1 MSKYKTVAE
10 REESRIGILTI
21 IAVGIGLGAGLIAYA
36 LYHLIGLITNLLY
49 FGKLDF
55 SFALPWQSP
64 LFTSAFWPIA
74 ILIPAFGGIVAGLMI
89 KYGTPKIIGHGIPE
103 TIEAILLNN
112 SKIEPKVGIL
122 KAISAAFT
130 IGSGQPFGAE
140 GPIINTG
147 GAFGSYIGQIIK
159 MTGEERKILLASG
172 AAAGMASVFG
182 TPISAILLVIELL
195 LFQFR
200 VKSLVPV
207 AIASAIGAWMHYYI
221 IYPQPLFN
229 VGAISFGGISALPFY
244 AILGIISGLLGSG
257 LSVGLYR
264 SEDLFTRIRLKQPWL
279 PAIGGLAVGILAIV
293 AIHLD
298 ATVASPRILG
308 VGYDVITDTIKGNL
322 PLDIVALI
330 MTAKAVAWIISMG
343 SQTSGGTLAPFFLIG
358 SSLGVIFGTGV
369 LILDPSLNAVP
380 GAFGVAAMA
389 AVFGAAS
396 RAPFASIVFALEVT
410 NQYNVLASAGVLP
423 VIVTVVIAELV
434 AEYTT
439 GESIMTERLWR
450 RGLRVRHIY
459 DYNPLRQVRISKVMT
474 TPICSVP
481 ADQSVVELAKL
492 MSDPKNEL
500 SQRKRVAVLS
510 KEGKIIGVAE
520 RNEIFEAAASAD
532 LALKAEKVCTREY
545 PTIRE
550 DEFAYEALRRIALD
564 DVLFLIVV
572 DSKNDAVGYVSRSD
586 LIRAMK
592 QKISD
597 ESLVT

>member
-1 MSKYKTVAE
+1 VSKYKTVAE
-10 REESRIGILTI
+10 REESRIGRLTL
-21 IAVGIGLGAGLIAYA
+21 IAVGIGFGAGLIAYA
-36 LYHLIGLITNLLY
+36 LYHLVGLITNLLF
-49 FGKLDF
+49 FGKFDL

-64 LFTSAFWPIA
+64 LLQGSFWPVIIIVPA
-74 ILIPAFGGIVAGLMI
+74 IGGVIAGLMI
-89 KYGTPKIIGHGIPE
+89 KYGSTKIIGHGIPE

-122 KAISAAFT
+122 KAVSAAIT

-147 GAFGSYIGQIIK
+147 GAFGSFIGQIIK

-172 AAAGMASVFG
+172 AAAGMAAVFG

-221 IYPQPLFN
+221 IFPQPLFN
-229 VGAISFGGISALPFY
+229 IGPISFGGIGALPFY
-244 AILGIISGLLGSG
+244 ALLGILSGLLGVA
-257 LSVGLYR
+257 LSDGLYK
-264 SEDLFTRIRLKQPWL
+264 SEDLFSKLKIGQPWL
-279 PAIGGLAVGILAIV
+279 PAIGGLAVGLLAISV
-293 AIHLD
+293 ISING
-298 ATVASPRILG
+298 TVATPRILG
-308 VGYDVITDTIKGNL
+308 VGYDVITDTLSNRL
-322 PLDIVALI
+322 PLEIIALI
-330 MTAKAVAWIISMG
+330 MVAKAISWILSMG

-358 SSLGVIFGTGV
+358 SSMGVIFGTGV
-369 LILDPSLNAVP
+369 LRIDPSLNAVA

-410 NQYNVLASAGVLP
+410 NQYNVLATGSVLP
-423 VIVTVVIAELV
+423 VIVSVVIAELV
-434 AEYTT
+434 AEYMR

-459 DYNPLRQVRISKVMT
+459 EYNPLRQIRVSRIMT
-474 TPICSVP
+474 KPICSVP
-481 ADQSVVELAKL
+481 ANQSIVQLAKVIEDQK
-492 MSDPKNEL
+492 SEL
-500 SQRKRVAVLS
+500 SQRKRIPVV
-510 KEGKIIGVAE
+510 KDGKVIGILE
-520 RNEIFEAAASAD
+520 RGKIFEAAAAAD
-532 LALKAEKVCTREY
+532 PEITAEKVCDREFL
-545 PTIRE
+545 TIRE
-550 DEFAYEALRRIALD
+550 DEFAYDALRRIVLHDA
-564 DVLFLIVV
+564 LFLIAV
-572 DSKNDAVGYVSRSD
+572 DNMNNAVGYVSRGD

-597 ESLVT
+597 ESIIG